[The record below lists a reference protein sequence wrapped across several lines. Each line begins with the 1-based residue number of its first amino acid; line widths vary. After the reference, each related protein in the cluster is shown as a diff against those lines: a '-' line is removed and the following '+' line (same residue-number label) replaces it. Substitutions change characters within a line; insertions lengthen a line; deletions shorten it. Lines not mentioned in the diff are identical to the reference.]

1 MSEEG
6 TPSDLPPLT
15 PEEIRLNLG
24 RLCRMQQ
31 EILKLVIE
39 LENGTLGIVN
49 SETFKVRGADLR
61 KRLEALDKL
70 ILPPLA

>member
-24 RLCRMQQ
+24 RLGRMQQ

-39 LENGTLGIVN
+39 LENGTMGLVDSKSFTARAG
-49 SETFKVRGADLR
+49 DLR
-61 KRLEALDKL
+61 RRLEALDRL